1 MQTSNSPL
9 SEKEIISKVKEQRMA
24 KDNTIKFNLRNN
36 NKFERTHDGKY
47 QIKAMPGIDDENKS
61 ILSA

>member
-1 MQTSNSPL
+1 
-9 SEKEIISKVKEQRMA
+9 MA

-47 QIKAMPGIDDENKS
+47 QIKAMPGIDDENRS